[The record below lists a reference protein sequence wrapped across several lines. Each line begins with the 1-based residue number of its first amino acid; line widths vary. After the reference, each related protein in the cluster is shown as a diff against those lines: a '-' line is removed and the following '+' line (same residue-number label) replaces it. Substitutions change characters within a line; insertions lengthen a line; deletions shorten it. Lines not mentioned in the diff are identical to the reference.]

1 MKAHTRKRVT
11 ALLMACVMCLSL
23 LPTSVFA
30 GGNTTVELYV
40 GESKRLPNIQDSDNG
55 RHEWAVEDGSV
66 VSVSE
71 DGVVTGLA
79 VGETVV
85 THTYYVEKV
94 IGGGGGGS
102 GSAEPSEPEIVDP
115 GFSVD
120 PVDPQEPV
128 DPGFSVD
135 PGVTPKFCVKS
146 NECRNRAKF
155 ICRRQRLDR
164 LPPMSTT

>member
-55 RHEWAVEDGSV
+55 RHEWAVEDGSI

-135 PGVTPKFCVKS
+135 PET
-146 NECRNRAKF
+146 
-155 ICRRQRLDR
+155 
-164 LPPMSTT
+164 LPSLVIPPLPWIPVFP